1 MCTHQ
6 QQQPTPVSG
15 KYRGN
20 LDFHASQLSV
30 WRSLSLP
37 ADTSLTFRHLKK
49 PGGRIPSALLFP
61 HPTHPTQGVSVFES
75 CPSWWTSHTENSS
88 FQRTTC
94 PCWKLQCWP
103 PEHLCC
109 GGFFKLS
116 KNMTVIALS
125 ATLPSPYPSSPPQAS
140 KIVNLTKNVGA
151 L

>member
-20 LDFHASQLSV
+20 LDFHASQLPV

-49 PGGRIPSALLFP
+49 PSGRIPRALLFP
-61 HPTHPTQGVSVFES
+61 HPTYPTQGVSMFES

-94 PCWKLQCWP
+94 PCWKLQSWSL
-103 PEHLCC
+103 EDLCC
-109 GGFFKLS
+109 GDLFKLS
-116 KNMTVIALS
+116 KNITVIALRCFPRP
-125 ATLPSPYPSSPPQAS
+125 TPHLH
-140 KIVNLTKNVGA
+140 LRR
-151 L
+151 LR